1 MRMKA
6 LLAGF
11 GVVLLVAGL
20 GGCED
25 DPRDLD
31 PAPSTMRDAGGG
43 SGGSSG
49 SGGAGSGGSS
59 GGGGAGSGGSSG
71 SGGAGSGG
79 STAGSGGG
87 DEDAG

>member
-11 GVVLLVAGL
+11 GVVLLVAVL

-31 PAPSTMRDAGGG
+31 PGPSGIIDAGGGRGGG
-43 SGGSSG
+43 SGGSAAGSGGAG
-49 SGGAGSGGSS
+49 SGGAGSGGSAA
-59 GGGGAGSGGSSG
+59 GTGGAGSGGS
-71 SGGAGSGG
+71 A
-79 STAGSGGG
+79 AGSGGG